1 MGLNAL
7 SSLIESPGADAAPVV
22 LSRENGAWIGQ
33 GARFGDEVRGLAAAL
48 SGYGLG
54 SGARAAVLGSEGCGT
69 LRAGLAVI
77 AAGATLVPLD
87 PSLSD
92 DGLRRALASTGAVHA
107 IASDERQ
114 LARVLALRPDLS
126 ALELVLLTSAA
137 PSERKPAALLVET
150 ALAVGLA
157 SLASDPGQL
166 RRALAESE
174 SGAACL
180 LVDAAGEI
188 REVGRTALLVLA
200 DVIAQALGLARGK
213 TVLAALP
220 VSGVARLGAS
230 LAVLSHGATLLLPE
244 PAERPDAGLGQYP
257 ADAVLLELTGLERLF
272 RAWNEDIEAKS
283 WFGRGVTR
291 WALRKGRGAERHGW
305 KHRLADT
312 LALRDLRDKLGG
324 RAAGLDVIVSG
335 GRSASSEVDA
345 FFAATGLSLRYLSPD
360 TGPPAGPMIAS
371 S

>member
-1 MGLNAL
+1 MGSDAL
-7 SSLIESPGADAAPVV
+7 SSLIDGLSEDAGPAV
-22 LSRENGAWIGQ
+22 LSRGDGAWNGQ
-33 GARFGDEVRGLAAAL
+33 AARFGDEVRGLAAAL

-54 SGARAAVLGSEGCGT
+54 AGARAAVLGSESCGT

-92 DGLRRALASTGAVHA
+92 DALRRALASTGAVQV

-174 SGAACL
+174 GGAACL
-180 LVDAAGEI
+180 LVDASGVI
-188 REVGRTALLVLA
+188 REVGRATLLVLA
-200 DVIAQALGLARGK
+200 GVIAKALGLARGK
-213 TVLAALP
+213 TVLASLP
-220 VSGVARLGAS
+220 VGGVARLGAS
-230 LAVLSHGATLLLPE
+230 LAALSQGATLLLPD
-244 PAERPDAGLGQYP
+244 PAERPDAGLDQYP
-257 ADAVLLELTGLERLF
+257 ADAVLLDVTGLERLF
-272 RAWNEDIEAKS
+272 RAWIEDIEAKS
-283 WFGRGVTR
+283 WLGRGVTR
-291 WALRKGRGAERHGW
+291 WALREGRGAERHGW
-305 KHRLADT
+305 KHLLAEN

-324 RAAGLDVIVSG
+324 RAAGLDVIVNG

-345 FFAATGLSLRYLSPD
+345 FFAATGLSLRYHSPD
-360 TGPPAGPMIAS
+360 TGSALAR
-371 S
+371 